1 MLRELV
7 NKLLKKPQED
17 EFEFMEKIQHDTV
30 MEMVDGKLVEVTSDD
45 SETGK

>member
-1 MLRELV
+1 MLRELIT
-7 NKLLKKPQED
+7 KLFKKPQED
-17 EFEFMEKIQHDTV
+17 DFEYMEMVQHDTV

>member
-1 MLRELV
+1 MLRELIT
-7 NKLLKKPQED
+7 KLFKKPQED
-17 EFEFMEKIQHDTV
+17 EFEYMETIQHDTV